1 VGIGVG
7 VALALLVAREI
18 ENGWLVASFVCCLL
32 KARTVEPAL
41 RAVGKWLERE
51 AGVVVHRLESSLP

>member
-1 VGIGVG
+1 MG

-18 ENGWLVASFVCCLL
+18 ENGWLVESFICCLL

-51 AGVVVHRLESSLP
+51 TGVVVYWLESSLP